1 MIFLTELLTSATSWA
16 ENLEIREETNSSN
29 QISMV
34 VMKDNFGIA
43 NRKENSNKLSLS
55 KLIKT
60 FYFASSLIRINRTK
74 NDE

>member
-1 MIFLTELLTSATSWA
+1 
-16 ENLEIREETNSSN
+16 
-29 QISMV
+29 MV